1 MDKTLLEKYANLIVK
16 KGLNID
22 PGQEVY
28 IIAGV
33 DQMDFLY
40 MVVEKCYQTGASRV
54 HIDIKDQGL
63 SRLAY
68 LYMTED
74 KLGEV
79 APWEL
84 ATWQWRK
91 DNLPA
96 LLWLDS
102 DDPSGLDDVDATKR
116 ANSQIARYPIIK
128 PFRDATENRFQWC
141 IAGVPGVKW
150 AKKVFPNLDDASA
163 VEKLWEAILYTA
175 RVDENCPIENWNK
188 HNEIIHKRC
197 EILNNYK
204 FKSLHY
210 QSSNGTN
217 LTVGLMEQ
225 GIFAGGSEKDL
236 SNREFNPN
244 IPSEEIF
251 TTPKSGVAEGI
262 VYSSKPL
269 SYQGKL
275 IENFSIEFKDGKA
288 VAVKAETGPEDLEKM
303 IAMDEGAARLGEC
316 ALIGKNSPINNLNI
330 LFYST
335 LYDENASC
343 HFAMGRGFDICVDNF
358 AKYTKEE
365 LISLGVNDS
374 MIHVDF
380 MIGTDDLEVSGIT
393 EDGTEVAIF
402 RNGDW
407 VF

>member
-1 MDKTLLEKYANLIVK
+1 MDE
-16 KGLNID
+16 
-22 PGQEVY
+22 
-28 IIAGV
+28 
-33 DQMDFLY
+33 
-40 MVVEKCYQTGASRV
+40 
-54 HIDIKDQGL
+54 
-63 SRLAY
+63 
-68 LYMTED
+68 
-74 KLGEV
+74 
-79 APWEL
+79 
-84 ATWQWRK
+84 
-91 DNLPA
+91 
-96 LLWLDS
+96 
-102 DDPSGLDDVDATKR
+102 
-116 ANSQIARYPIIK
+116 
-128 PFRDATENRFQWC
+128 
-141 IAGVPGVKW
+141 
-150 AKKVFPNLDDASA
+150 
-163 VEKLWEAILYTA
+163 
-175 RVDENCPIENWNK
+175 
-188 HNEIIHKRC
+188 
-197 EILNNYK
+197 
-204 FKSLHY
+204 
-210 QSSNGTN
+210 
-217 LTVGLMEQ
+217 

-251 TTPKSGVAEGI
+251 TTPKSGVADGI

-288 VAVKAETGPEDLEKM
+288 VAVKAETGQEDLEKM

-335 LYDENASC
+335 LYDENASW
-343 HFAMGRGFDICVDNF
+343 HFAMGRGFDICVENF